1 MLFLNL
7 SVLTIFCIFF
17 SIILEFVLLL
27 LFLLILS
34 FEFFPFE
41 FLSLFKQ
48 SLIYKIEPKIPY
60 TDADLNWRDKNSRS
74 SVEMADE
81 NSRPEIVENNPKIA
95 DYDVIFVGFPIW
107 WYTAPSIIHTFLET
121 YDFSNKKIVVFATS
135 GSSDLGNTINDI
147 KKSLPET
154 AEVVGGSVLNHNPSV
169 ENLKNWVD
177 GLNL

>member
-1 MLFLNL
+1 MKKLVTYF
-7 SVLTIFCIFF
+7 SVSGTTEKLAEDLAKAI
-17 SIILEFVLLL
+17 EGD
-27 LFLLILS
+27 
-34 FEFFPFE
+34 
-41 FLSLFKQ
+41 
-48 SLIYKIEPKIPY
+48 IYKIEPKIPY

-81 NSRPEIVENNPKIA
+81 NSRPEIGENNPKIA

>member
-1 MLFLNL
+1 MKKLVTYF
-7 SVLTIFCIFF
+7 SVSGTTEKLAEDLAKAI
-17 SIILEFVLLL
+17 EGD
-27 LFLLILS
+27 
-34 FEFFPFE
+34 
-41 FLSLFKQ
+41 
-48 SLIYKIEPKIPY
+48 IYKIEPKIPY